1 MSELGKTAP
10 NEIYLIVGD
19 TDKDCNFN
27 ELAEV
32 TWADKPIYEETAIK
46 YIKSYQLTIPKSIA
60 DILDNVFNSFIE
72 LQNNANSL
80 MIQTIYTHYEPETP
94 FYKWFNKED
103 NSYNI
108 SIIYLAGKA
117 LGVDLVKV
125 VEGE

>member
-1 MSELGKTAP
+1 MSELEKTAP

-46 YIKSYQLTIPKSIA
+46 YVKSSQLTIPKSIA
-60 DILDNVFNSFIE
+60 DELDGAFAGIDATDIGYVLDQTGPYGSRAFNDYYF
-72 LQNNANSL
+72 
-80 MIQTIYTHYEPETP
+80 
-94 FYKWFNKED
+94 KNK
-103 NSYNI
+103 NI
-108 SIIYLAGKA
+108 IALYLAGKA

-125 VEGE
+125 GEGLNETFV